1 MYANVFFLM
10 NCLHS
15 AVSLTLVREQPFIKI
30 IIIIIIIKTERDI
43 KEEILT
49 RKRHKTGDRRII
61 KEETERRDIED

>member
-1 MYANVFFLM
+1 MYVNVVFDIR
-10 NCLHS
+10 CLHS
-15 AVSLTLVREQPFIKI
+15 AVSLTLVREQPFIRI

-49 RKRHKTGDRRII
+49 RKRHKTRDRRII